1 MNTRAQRLADLN
13 EIRELKSRYC
23 RFVDGGYPSARDD
36 SAAFADLFAP
46 DGVWETGGEPTVG
59 RDAIR
64 ERAASSRRFRFHLAA
79 NPIVDVDGDRAQG
92 LWHVLVAVTG
102 SGGAAAW
109 LAGRYADELVRTAD
123 GWRFAAVRFE
133 AAFHAPYDVGWS
145 PQ

>member
-1 MNTRAQRLADLN
+1 MNVGTRRLADLS

-23 RFVDGGYPSARDD
+23 RLVDGGYSSAGDD

-59 RDAIR
+59 RAAIR
-64 ERAASSRRFRFHLAA
+64 ERAESSRRFRFHLVA
-79 NPIVDVDGDRAQG
+79 NPIVDVAGDVAQG
-92 LWHVLVAVTG
+92 RWHVLVAVTG
-102 SGGAAAW
+102 SDGGAAW
-109 LAGRYADELVRTAD
+109 LAGRYADEFVRTAD
-123 GWRFAAVRFE
+123 GWRFAAVSFE